1 LGLVL
6 LFAPAGCGGSQT
18 GSDFGHDA
26 GSGASSSGS
35 SGTGGSGSGTLFGDG
50 GGTGAGSSSG
60 GTVVCPSGLQC
71 NVSCS
76 GGTTTSVSGKVYDP
90 ALKNGLYNIA
100 VYVPASPLQPLPK
113 GVPTGADAC
122 DCAALF
128 PSGAVVSTTTG
139 VDGTFT
145 LPNAPVGSSV
155 PLVLQVGK
163 WRREINITV
172 TPCQDNPQTDKSLAL
187 PGTLA
192 GAGANDNMPDLAV
205 STGSAD
211 TLECLMLRIG
221 LPMTEYVAGAGG
233 SGHIHVF
240 AGGEVNAGGR
250 RGGGAGGVGGVGTPE
265 NPGMTGAPA
274 SDTTLWDSQAHLM
287 PYDIT
292 LLSCEGGETYNA
304 NPPALEAYLNAGGRV
319 FGSHFHYAW
328 FDMK

>member
-1 LGLVL
+1 MGGTVASPLRFAMTVCRPTDHDAVMAPPSQRVVRHALCVVALSGLVI

-26 GSGASSSGS
+26 GSAGASSGGG

-50 GGTGAGSSSG
+50 GGTGVGSSSG

-122 DCAALF
+122 DCATLF

-155 PLVLQVGK
+155 PIVLQV
-163 WRREINITV
+163 
-172 TPCQDNPQTDKSLAL
+172 
-187 PGTLA
+187 
-192 GAGANDNMPDLAV
+192 
-205 STGSAD
+205 
-211 TLECLMLRIG
+211 
-221 LPMTEYVAGAGG
+221 
-233 SGHIHVF
+233 
-240 AGGEVNAGGR
+240 
-250 RGGGAGGVGGVGTPE
+250 
-265 NPGMTGAPA
+265 
-274 SDTTLWDSQAHLM
+274 
-287 PYDIT
+287 
-292 LLSCEGGETYNA
+292 
-304 NPPALEAYLNAGGRV
+304 
-319 FGSHFHYAW
+319 
-328 FDMK
+328 